1 MIETEAHPVRPVPP
15 SCGCCGGR
23 MKVAGLKDRRCLRC
37 LVVVFRDGDGFLSGF
52 QVKVRFF
59 LKGIKADKSY

>member
-1 MIETEAHPVRPVPP
+1 
-15 SCGCCGGR
+15 